1 MGGSQRPT
9 IGEPPPVL
17 MARFDVYAL
26 RGIDALVVDCQADL
40 LDGLKTRVV
49 APLIAESEA
58 PTPARHLNPVFAI
71 GDGRY
76 VLLTQFLSAIEVR
89 ELGAKVG
96 SLDED
101 GEQVL
106 RALDFLLTGV

>member
-1 MGGSQRPT
+1 
-9 IGEPPPVL
+9 
-17 MARFDVYAL
+17 MARFDVYAMK
-26 RGIDALVVDCQADL
+26 RGGALVVDCQADL

-49 APLIAESEA
+49 VPLLAEGEA

-71 GDGRY
+71 DGERY
-76 VLLTQFLSAIEVR
+76 VLMTQFLSAVEVR

-96 SLDED
+96 SLDGD